1 MQKCIEREVGD
12 WGAMTVA
19 TRSPRVHRGS
29 ALPPGVP
36 PPKKGELHMRVEGF
50 EWQNS
55 EFEARPPVCCGLLIS
70 WWGEANHNSLLMPLS
85 GAFSCSPATAVYSV
99 HSTAKHF
106 EMYLHDMGYLELTV
120 VNGNTSVELIDDSHS
135 TLGKLSVSVSSL
147 AEGHPVRGF
156 YPIFADGHQLIGSIT
171 LSITVTFYN
180 CVTDGGAKSL
190 HESIGHGTYTT
201 FEKGNPHRMANHSVL
216 AVERNGELVPANKSL
231 RVCPPPF
238 LGTLREPMQRDVSLN
253 PYSPSNSERSA
264 ASPVLDREFKFEQH
278 PIELSESFTIEDAV
292 QKLMIKRLPRSKPN
306 LSSESGIT
314 PPASRGDGSTPHQRK
329 IAHCSADNPYLNPS
343 FCELDELEGE
353 MAYSL
358 CGSDDSSLSC
368 VISKSAR
375 LIKSLAGESS
385 VQDGVDSINLPWT
398 ETAFKDLSLN
408 GSHKI
413 MLDKVHDLLFEPG
426 KPPCK
431 AGKVDGYSLVHE
443 KNAEGNKVKHTVH
456 EKQLSIL
463 DSTETVRRLIDITSD
478 SAVNAVEEY
487 LKCTPKSDVGTT
499 ESIRSLMHS
508 SKDSLDDAIE
518 GNKEHRP
525 RSGIRVPQPPEFCA
539 DESNRGGLSELL
551 VSSLSTVPRSTYHI
565 TENSVFTPNINV
577 WRVRDEKLVRQEVK
591 ARTSVQRR
599 SSIATTLSPGTRP
612 LIPEVNFGFDPGGK
626 QQSLISSIPTVNPKR
641 DNHLTT
647 ELSSCPADL
656 QEFCNS
662 KGKSGSSSQHRSS
675 EPHTGFEMDQ
685 SGKKQPPRPCPSPQS
700 VIDDINQLIMKA
712 EACRDT
718 LKQSNLF
725 KAQSMPPPIIPFAGN
740 SRPSMPLDGH
750 QCDFYSGAYAL
761 LDRILADDNKRDD
774 GDEHKTKVLI
784 DEDLDTDDEPDHASD
799 VMKRALLEALYLD
812 NDNAFNDSSNVAMEH
827 SLSETSLDE
836 IQLKVEVGRR
846 KNYWYDE
853 CMKSRDSGLKN
864 IKHRHDVTMNA
875 SKYDDML
882 SYCSI
887 PAQPVNFPWSKQ
899 CQPFTLHVAIGKLV
913 LCGPMVRDLAD
924 SRPSK
929 ISFRTIDSVTQSMC
943 TCSLT
948 ISFPTFIP
956 PYSSKQRIS
965 ISPVLLGTR
974 EAVFDHQS
982 QLSWRLLPGL
992 NLKDWQSR
1000 NLHVT
1005 VLFTWQHLDNLECEG
1020 TLSLEKVVAAMPGIF
1035 RTSLALTIIT
1045 RQGLK
1050 RSKSGNPSRRQCSS
1064 KVGEKQKVEPRPK
1077 LSLGLKKKFLEN
1089 HERSTSLQKDVAAR
1103 VEVMLHLTHDYPIS
1117 ANKRAHSEDTDEP
1130 RMERPL
1136 SSPRMKPSPSRVIRN
1151 SDPMEG
1157 NIQGNP
1163 QDWWLHVT
1171 LHDIVNCFQN
1181 ILTSEQLSSKKKL
1194 RAPHLVLVFKSSP
1207 ELMVQAPFP
1216 MKLNLH
1222 NRSPG
1227 KTTNTVLRAPVQL
1240 LNNRKAIMFIEVW
1253 HDAGVNNGSHDLG
1266 LLAGLIEV
1274 PLTMVP
1280 GIASPTNDLHRIA
1293 AKGGEVVG
1301 EGLHQLFDPLKCAK
1315 LGSVMV
1321 VVTLGLSYQMHRL
1334 RKAHRAATVIQRSF
1348 REFLTRRLRP
1358 HKSIEITRFW
1368 EAGNQR
1374 IEIN

>member
-1 MQKCIEREVGD
+1 
-12 WGAMTVA
+12 
-19 TRSPRVHRGS
+19 
-29 ALPPGVP
+29 
-36 PPKKGELHMRVEGF
+36 
-50 EWQNS
+50 
-55 EFEARPPVCCGLLIS
+55 
-70 WWGEANHNSLLMPLS
+70 
-85 GAFSCSPATAVYSV
+85 
-99 HSTAKHF
+99 
-106 EMYLHDMGYLELTV
+106 MGYLELTV

-278 PIELSESFTIEDAV
+278 PNELSESFTIEDAV

-774 GDEHKTKVLI
+774 GDEHKTKVI
-784 DEDLDTDDEPDHASD
+784 RSVVFNGHGNRPINAVTD
-799 VMKRALLEALYLD
+799 Y
-812 NDNAFNDSSNVAMEH
+812 NCTGCFGYVA
-827 SLSETSLDE
+827 
-836 IQLKVEVGRR
+836 R
-846 KNYWYDE
+846 
-853 CMKSRDSGLKN
+853 
-864 IKHRHDVTMNA
+864 
-875 SKYDDML
+875 
-882 SYCSI
+882 
-887 PAQPVNFPWSKQ
+887 
-899 CQPFTLHVAIGKLV
+899 FT
-913 LCGPMVRDLAD
+913 
-924 SRPSK
+924 
-929 ISFRTIDSVTQSMC
+929 RT
-943 TCSLT
+943 
-948 ISFPTFIP
+948 
-956 PYSSKQRIS
+956 
-965 ISPVLLGTR
+965 
-974 EAVFDHQS
+974 
-982 QLSWRLLPGL
+982 
-992 NLKDWQSR
+992 
-1000 NLHVT
+1000 
-1005 VLFTWQHLDNLECEG
+1005 
-1020 TLSLEKVVAAMPGIF
+1020 
-1035 RTSLALTIIT
+1035 
-1045 RQGLK
+1045 
-1050 RSKSGNPSRRQCSS
+1050 
-1064 KVGEKQKVEPRPK
+1064 
-1077 LSLGLKKKFLEN
+1077 
-1089 HERSTSLQKDVAAR
+1089 
-1103 VEVMLHLTHDYPIS
+1103 
-1117 ANKRAHSEDTDEP
+1117 
-1130 RMERPL
+1130 
-1136 SSPRMKPSPSRVIRN
+1136 
-1151 SDPMEG
+1151 
-1157 NIQGNP
+1157 
-1163 QDWWLHVT
+1163 
-1171 LHDIVNCFQN
+1171 
-1181 ILTSEQLSSKKKL
+1181 
-1194 RAPHLVLVFKSSP
+1194 
-1207 ELMVQAPFP
+1207 
-1216 MKLNLH
+1216 
-1222 NRSPG
+1222 
-1227 KTTNTVLRAPVQL
+1227 
-1240 LNNRKAIMFIEVW
+1240 
-1253 HDAGVNNGSHDLG
+1253 
-1266 LLAGLIEV
+1266 
-1274 PLTMVP
+1274 
-1280 GIASPTNDLHRIA
+1280 
-1293 AKGGEVVG
+1293 
-1301 EGLHQLFDPLKCAK
+1301 
-1315 LGSVMV
+1315 
-1321 VVTLGLSYQMHRL
+1321 
-1334 RKAHRAATVIQRSF
+1334 
-1348 REFLTRRLRP
+1348 
-1358 HKSIEITRFW
+1358 
-1368 EAGNQR
+1368 
-1374 IEIN
+1374 